1 MRYTR
6 VTDDEFAGMPGLADW
21 RLVDNALHAD
31 FRAGSFIA
39 AAALVPAIAAAA
51 EAIDHHPDVDLRY
64 PDHVLVVL
72 STHATGGITT
82 HDTDLAR
89 TISHLATGA
98 GAHVEQK

>member
-6 VTDDEFAGMPGLADW
+6 VTDDEFADMPGLADW

-39 AAALVPAIAAAA
+39 AAALVPAIATAA

-72 STHATGGITT
+72 STHVTGGITT

-89 TISHLATGA
+89 TISHLAAEA
-98 GAHVEQK
+98 GAHAEKK